1 MPGMRDQRAVL
12 VVAALM
18 GLLAVGAGAFAAHGF
33 SASGDARAAGLVETG
48 SRYQMWHALAVL
60 GIAALGLDDIGASL
74 AFLAGCVLFSGS
86 LYALAF
92 GAPLWMALLT
102 PIGGT
107 LFLVG
112 WLLVIFS
119 LLRRGPMRR

>member
-1 MPGMRDQRAVL
+1 MRDQRAVL
-12 VVAALM
+12 VIAALM

-33 SASGDARAAGLVETG
+33 NASGDAHAADLVEIG

-60 GIAALGLDDIGASL
+60 GVVALGLDDIGASL
-74 AFLAGCVLFSGS
+74 AFLAGCILFSGS

-92 GAPLWMALLT
+92 GAPVWVALVT
-102 PIGGT
+102 PVGGT

-112 WLLVIFS
+112 WLLVILS
-119 LLRRGPMRR
+119 LLRRGPVTR